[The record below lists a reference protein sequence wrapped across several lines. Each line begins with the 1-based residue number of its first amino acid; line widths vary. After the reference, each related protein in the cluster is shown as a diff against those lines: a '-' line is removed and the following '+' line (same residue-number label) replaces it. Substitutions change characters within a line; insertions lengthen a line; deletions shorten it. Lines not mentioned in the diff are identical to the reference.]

1 MDQVRW
7 KPVLNAF
14 ASEFV
19 GRDRRLTDGNQP
31 NHEPHFFCRAHVKL
45 CPRRSHFDT
54 FESD

>member
-31 NHEPHFFCRAHVKL
+31 NHEPLFFCRAHVKL